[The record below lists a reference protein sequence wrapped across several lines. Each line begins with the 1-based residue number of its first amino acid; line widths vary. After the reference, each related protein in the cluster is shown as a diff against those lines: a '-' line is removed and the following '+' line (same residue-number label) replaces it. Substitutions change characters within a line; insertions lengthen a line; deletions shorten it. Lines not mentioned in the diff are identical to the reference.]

1 MKTLVVL
8 VFLVILLVN
17 FGCGNKE
24 NDNQQSAESQK
35 KMEIPKVDLHSAI
48 VTNDLNIIRQH
59 IKSGSDLNVL
69 EPSRASTPLITAAAL
84 GNTEA
89 AKLLIEAGAELN
101 YKNVDGST
109 ALITSVVFGTTDVAR
124 LLIDSGADLNIT
136 NNLGSTALHT
146 GAFFGRTEIAKA
158 LLDKNADK
166 TIKNNAGQ
174 TPYDMVI
181 APFEDVK
188 GTYDAIGASLKP
200 LGIKLDYEQIKIAR
214 PKIAKLLK

>member
-1 MKTLVVL
+1 MKKLIAVL
-8 VFLVILLVN
+8 LAFVLISLM
-17 FGCGNKE
+17 GCEKKDDTE
-24 NDNQQSAESQK
+24 QQSTDAV
-35 KMEIPKVDLHSAI
+35 PKIDLHSAI

-59 IKSGSDLNVL
+59 IKAGSDLNVL

-84 GNTEA
+84 GNAEA
-89 AKLLIEAGAELN
+89 AKLLIEAGSELN

-109 ALITSVVFGTTDVAR
+109 ALVTSVVFGTTDVAR

-146 GAFFGRTEIAKA
+146 GAFFGRTEIVKA
-158 LLDKNADK
+158 LLEKGANK

-181 APFEDVK
+181 APFEEVK
-188 GTYDAIGASLKP
+188 GTYDAIGANLKP
-200 LGIKLDYEQIKIAR
+200 LGIKLDYEQIKTAR
-214 PKIAKLLK
+214 PKIAALLK